1 MSQPQD
7 RQVGDKA
14 SRGIEERGV
23 HDPAHGDV
31 QLRDRERLH
40 PGERARPGHLED
52 GECGQVQ
59 DRATP
64 AAAAGPGTT
73 KKANAA
79 RGTIAQVSR
88 IARCSALTTGD
99 HQRESHSAV
108 RPSTWYFSSSP
119 AFDSYQNGR
128 SQPAVS

>member
-1 MSQPQD
+1 MTVRSATKPPAELRNEVD
-7 RQVGDKA
+7 TTPPSCPTA
-14 SRGIEERGV
+14 S
-23 HDPAHGDV
+23 D
-31 QLRDRERLH
+31 
-40 PGERARPGHLED
+40 
-52 GECGQVQ
+52 C
-59 DRATP
+59 TP
-64 AAAAGPGTT
+64 ASAPGPDTS
-73 KKANAA
+73 KMANAD
-79 RGTIAQVSR
+79 RSTIAQVSR